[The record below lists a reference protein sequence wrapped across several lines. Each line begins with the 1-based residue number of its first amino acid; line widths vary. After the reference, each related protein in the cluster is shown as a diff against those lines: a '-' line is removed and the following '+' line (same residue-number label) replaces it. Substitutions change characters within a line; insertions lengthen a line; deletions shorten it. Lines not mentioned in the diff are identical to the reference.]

1 MVGRLVLLTEA
12 TALRESG
19 SKERRNLQTHASV
32 GGTRQSH
39 IRVDGRTQGVPE
51 GEHPGATS
59 DPGKRS
65 YSRLKLLVN
74 EFILLRPFTAGPCAP
89 ANTPPGPPPLRR
101 TWHSL
106 TETHRHYPFTA
117 RWPTHSSSGQVPKK
131 RAPLLLLLWLF
142 FSFYCQFVET
152 STASAT
158 TSPLVSSDHQ
168 TFTRKLTKGP
178 KQRRRPD
185 NKGALL

>member
-74 EFILLRPFTAGPCAP
+74 EFILLRPFTGAVCSCQHPTGSPSAQADMAQPHRDAP
-89 ANTPPGPPPLRR
+89 TLSIHCTLADAQQQRPSAQEESPVVVVVVA
-101 TWHSL
+101 
-106 TETHRHYPFTA
+106 FFFF
-117 RWPTHSSSGQVPKK
+117 
-131 RAPLLLLLWLF
+131 LLPVCRNLDCKCNNFSACLL
-142 FSFYCQFVET
+142 
-152 STASAT
+152 
-158 TSPLVSSDHQ
+158 
-168 TFTRKLTKGP
+168 
-178 KQRRRPD
+178 
-185 NKGALL
+185 